1 MVINIINKTKGKD
14 MNIVKSI
21 LIIVLLIP
29 QVTKAIYRVYSG
41 NMGDN
46 KVEFY
51 LVATPD
57 SDFHVIFIEDK
68 TKKIEYMGGPK
79 KIKNDYYF
87 ENYTTI
93 DTVNN
98 NDTLIIKNF
107 DFGLNQ
113 VNSES
118 NELFGYSQIFG
129 DFVLKK
135 EFEYNVVTENGYGIN
150 QVESKKLFD
159 NIEFKNVEFL
169 QRSSTKDFY
178 FKVILSKKK
187 KEDIKITGI
196 NVYSKKSGE
205 LLQTIKNSKGYIFY
219 TFQAIRI
226 GDFDFDGNKNDF
238 SLNNSE
244 SYAVNVPQ
252 IYYIYDDSQNKYIE
266 ANLEGY
272 SIQFDSE
279 NKIATS
285 TKTCGDVITYS
296 SNVLLKELYY
306 FNNKEKKY
314 TYIDKYCEAIPDGDN
329 YYLRQCTKKERLDCE
344 KAVVEVGD
352 EP

>member
-29 QVTKAIYRVYSG
+29 QVAEAIYRVYSG

-51 LVATPD
+51 LFAISD
-57 SDFHVIFIEDK
+57 SNFHIIYIEDK
-68 TKKIEYMGGPK
+68 TKKIEYMGAPK
-79 KIKNDYYF
+79 KIGNDYHF

-107 DFGLNQ
+107 DFSFNK
-113 VNSES
+113 VNSDN

-129 DFVLKK
+129 DFKLEKK
-135 EFEYNVVTENGYGIN
+135 FEYNIEWENGDDRN
-150 QVESKKLFD
+150 WKDSKQLFD

-169 QRSSTKDFY
+169 QMNSTKDFY

-205 LLQTIKNSKGYIFY
+205 LLQTIKSSKGYIFH

-244 SYAVNVPQ
+244 SYAANVPQ
-252 IYYIYDDSQNKYIE
+252 LYYIYDESQNKYIE

-285 TKTCGDVITYS
+285 TKTCGDVVIYS
-296 SNVLLKELYY
+296 SNVLLKKLYY

-314 TYIDKYCEAIPDGDN
+314 TYIDKYCAAIPDGVN

>member
-1 MVINIINKTKGKD
+1 M
-14 MNIVKSI
+14 IVF
-21 LIIVLLIP
+21 LIP
-29 QVTKAIYRVYSG
+29 QVTEAVYRVYSG
-41 NMGDN
+41 NMGDD

-51 LVATPD
+51 LLATPD
-57 SDFHVIFIEDK
+57 SNFDITYIKDK
-68 TKKIEYMGGPK
+68 TYEVGYIGGPQK
-79 KIKNDYYF
+79 KENDYYF
-87 ENYTTI
+87 KNFTTI
-93 DTVNN
+93 DTDNDS
-98 NDTLIIKNF
+98 DTLIIKNF
-107 DFGLNQ
+107 DFSLNK
-113 VNSES
+113 VKSES
-118 NELFGYSQIFG
+118 NYLFGYSEKFG
-129 DFVLKK
+129 DFKLKK
-135 EFEYNVVTENGYGIN
+135 EFEYNVFTANGYELTR
-150 QVESKKLFD
+150 VESKQLFD
-159 NIEFKNVEFL
+159 NTEFNNIEFL

-196 NVYSKKSGE
+196 NVYSKKNGE
-205 LLQTIKNSKGYIFY
+205 LLQTIKNSKGYVFY
-219 TFQAIRI
+219 TFHAIQI
-226 GDFDFDGNKNDF
+226 GDFDFDGNENDF
-238 SLNNSE
+238 FLQGAE
-244 SYAVNVPQ
+244 SHAANVPQ
-252 IYYIYDDSQNKYIE
+252 IYYVYDESQNKYIE

-279 NKIATS
+279 NKTATS

-296 SNVLLKELYY
+296 SNVLLKKLYY

>member
-1 MVINIINKTKGKD
+1 M
-14 MNIVKSI
+14 IVF
-21 LIIVLLIP
+21 LIP
-29 QVTKAIYRVYSG
+29 QVTEAVYRVYSG
-41 NMGDN
+41 NMGDD

-51 LVATPD
+51 LLATPD
-57 SDFHVIFIEDK
+57 SNFDITYIKDK
-68 TKKIEYMGGPK
+68 TYEVGYIGGPQK
-79 KIKNDYYF
+79 KENDYHF
-87 ENYTTI
+87 KNFTTI
-93 DTVNN
+93 DTDNDS
-98 NDTLIIKNF
+98 DTLIIKNF
-107 DFGLNQ
+107 DFSLNK
-113 VNSES
+113 VKSES
-118 NELFGYSQIFG
+118 NYLFGYSEKFG
-129 DFVLKK
+129 DFKLKK
-135 EFEYNVVTENGYGIN
+135 EFEYNVFTANGYELTR
-150 QVESKKLFD
+150 VESKQLFD
-159 NIEFKNVEFL
+159 NTEFENIKFL

-196 NVYSKKSGE
+196 NVYSKKNGE
-205 LLQTIKNSKGYIFY
+205 LLQTIKNSKGYVFY
-219 TFQAIRI
+219 TFHAIQI
-226 GDFDFDGNKNDF
+226 GDFDFDGNENDF
-238 SLNNSE
+238 FLQDAE
-244 SYAVNVPQ
+244 SHAPNVPQ
-252 IYYIYDDSQNKYIE
+252 IYYIYDESQNKYIE

-296 SNVLLKELYY
+296 SNVLLKKLYY

>member
-1 MVINIINKTKGKD
+1 MMVF
-14 MNIVKSI
+14 
-21 LIIVLLIP
+21 LIP
-29 QVTKAIYRVYSG
+29 QVTEAIYRVYSG

-51 LVATPD
+51 LFAISD
-57 SDFHVIFIEDK
+57 SNFDIIYIKDNTYEVGYI
-68 TKKIEYMGGPK
+68 GGPQK
-79 KIKNDYYF
+79 KESDYYF
-87 ENYTTI
+87 KNYTTM
-93 DTVNN
+93 DTDNDS
-98 NDTLIIKNF
+98 DTLIIKNF
-107 DFGLNQ
+107 DFSLNK
-113 VNSES
+113 VKSES
-118 NELFGYSQIFG
+118 NYLFGYSEKFG
-129 DFVLKK
+129 DFKLKK
-135 EFEYNVVTENGYGIN
+135 EFEYNVFAENGYELTR
-150 QVESKKLFD
+150 VESKQLFD
-159 NIEFKNVEFL
+159 NTEFENIEFL

-196 NVYSKKSGE
+196 NVYSKKNGE
-205 LLQTIKNSKGYIFY
+205 LLQTIKNSKGYVFY
-219 TFQAIRI
+219 TFHAIQI
-226 GDFDFDGNKNDF
+226 GDFDFDGNENDF
-238 SLNNSE
+238 FLQGAE
-244 SYAVNVPQ
+244 SHAANVPQ
-252 IYYIYDDSQNKYIE
+252 IYYVYDESQNKYIE

-285 TKTCGDVITYS
+285 TKTCGDVIIYS
-296 SNVLLKELYY
+296 SNVLLKKLYY

-314 TYIDKYCEAIPDGDN
+314 TYIDKYCEAIPDGVN

>member
-1 MVINIINKTKGKD
+1 
-14 MNIVKSI
+14 MNIVKSL
-21 LIIVLLIP
+21 LIIMFLIP
-29 QVTKAIYRVYSG
+29 HVTEAIYRVYSG
-41 NMGDN
+41 NMGEN

-51 LVATPD
+51 LFATYD
-57 SDFHVIFIEDK
+57 SIFDIIYIEDK
-68 TKKIEYMGGPK
+68 TYEVGYIGAPQKKE
-79 KIKNDYYF
+79 NDYHF
-87 ENYTTI
+87 KDFTTI
-93 DTVNN
+93 DTVS
-98 NDTLIIKNF
+98 DKDILIIKNF
-107 DFGLNQ
+107 DFSLNK
-113 VNSES
+113 VKSES
-118 NELFGYSQIFG
+118 NYLFGYSETFG
-129 DFVLKK
+129 DFKLKK
-135 EFEYNVVTENGYGIN
+135 EFEYNVVNENGYGRN
-150 QVESKKLFD
+150 QVESKTLFD
-159 NIEFKNVEFL
+159 NTEFKNIEFL

-219 TFQAIRI
+219 TFHAVQI
-226 GDFDFDGNKNDF
+226 GDFDFDGNENDF
-238 SLNNSE
+238 FLQGAE
-244 SYAVNVPQ
+244 SFAPNVPQ
-252 IYYIYDDSQNKYIE
+252 IYYIYDESQNKYIE

-285 TKTCGDVITYS
+285 TKTCGDVFLYS
-296 SNVLLKELYY
+296 YNVLLKKLYY
-306 FNNKEKKY
+306 FNKKEKKF
-314 TYIDKYCEAIPDGDN
+314 TYIDKYCESIPDGDD

>member
-1 MVINIINKTKGKD
+1 MMVF
-14 MNIVKSI
+14 
-21 LIIVLLIP
+21 LIP
-29 QVTKAIYRVYSG
+29 QVTEAIYRVYSG

-51 LVATPD
+51 LFATSD
-57 SDFHVIFIEDK
+57 SNFHIIYIDDK
-68 TKKIEYMGGPK
+68 TKKIEYMGAPK
-79 KIKNDYYF
+79 KIENDYHF
-87 ENYTTI
+87 KNFTTI
-93 DTVNN
+93 DTDNDS
-98 NDTLIIKNF
+98 DTLIIKNF
-107 DFGLNQ
+107 DFSLNK
-113 VNSES
+113 VKSES
-118 NELFGYSQIFG
+118 NYLFGYSEKFG
-129 DFVLKK
+129 DFKLKK
-135 EFEYNVVTENGYGIN
+135 EFEYNVFTANGYELTR
-150 QVESKKLFD
+150 VESKQLFD
-159 NIEFKNVEFL
+159 NTEFNNIEFL

-196 NVYSKKSGE
+196 NVYSKKNGE
-205 LLQTIKNSKGYIFY
+205 LLQTIKNSKGYVFY
-219 TFQAIRI
+219 TFHAIQI
-226 GDFDFDGNKNDF
+226 GDFDFDGNENDF
-238 SLNNSE
+238 FLQGAE
-244 SYAVNVPQ
+244 SHAANVPQ
-252 IYYIYDDSQNKYIE
+252 IYYVYDESQNKYIE

-279 NKIATS
+279 NKTATS

-296 SNVLLKELYY
+296 SNVLLKKLYY

>member
-1 MVINIINKTKGKD
+1 M
-14 MNIVKSI
+14 IVF
-21 LIIVLLIP
+21 LIP
-29 QVTKAIYRVYSG
+29 QVTEAVYRVYSG
-41 NMGDN
+41 NMGDD

-51 LVATPD
+51 LLATPD
-57 SDFHVIFIEDK
+57 SNFDITYIKDK
-68 TKKIEYMGGPK
+68 TYEVGYIGGPQK
-79 KIKNDYYF
+79 KENDYHF
-87 ENYTTI
+87 KNFTTI
-93 DTVNN
+93 DTDNDS
-98 NDTLIIKNF
+98 DTLIIKNF
-107 DFGLNQ
+107 DFSLNK
-113 VNSES
+113 VKSES
-118 NELFGYSQIFG
+118 NYLFGYSEKFG
-129 DFVLKK
+129 DFKLKK
-135 EFEYNVVTENGYGIN
+135 EFEYNVFAENGYELTR
-150 QVESKKLFD
+150 VESKQLFD
-159 NIEFKNVEFL
+159 NTEYENIEFL

-196 NVYSKKSGE
+196 NVYSKKNGE
-205 LLQTIKNSKGYIFY
+205 LLQTINNSKGYVFY
-219 TFQAIRI
+219 TFHAIQI
-226 GDFDFDGNKNDF
+226 GDFDFDGNENDF
-238 SLNNSE
+238 FLQGAE
-244 SYAVNVPQ
+244 SHAANVPQ
-252 IYYIYDDSQNKYIE
+252 IYYVYDDSQNKYIE

-296 SNVLLKELYY
+296 SNVLLKKLYY

-314 TYIDKYCEAIPDGDN
+314 TYIDKYCAAIPDGDN

>member
-29 QVTKAIYRVYSG
+29 QVAEAIYRVYSG

-51 LVATPD
+51 LFAISD
-57 SDFHVIFIEDK
+57 SNFHIIYIEDK
-68 TKKIEYMGGPK
+68 TKKIEYMGAPK
-79 KIKNDYYF
+79 KIGNDYHF

-107 DFGLNQ
+107 DFSFNK
-113 VNSES
+113 VNSDN

-129 DFVLKK
+129 DFKLEKK
-135 EFEYNVVTENGYGIN
+135 FEYNIEWENGDDRN
-150 QVESKKLFD
+150 WKDSKQLFD

-169 QRSSTKDFY
+169 QMNSTKDFY

-196 NVYSKKSGE
+196 NVYSKKNGE

-244 SYAVNVPQ
+244 SYAANVPQ
-252 IYYIYDDSQNKYIE
+252 LYYIYDESQNKYIE

-285 TKTCGDVITYS
+285 TKTCGDVVIYS
-296 SNVLLKELYY
+296 SNVLLKKLYY

-314 TYIDKYCEAIPDGDN
+314 TYIDKYCEAIPDGVN

>member
-1 MVINIINKTKGKD
+1 MKTIKYIMMMVF
-14 MNIVKSI
+14 
-21 LIIVLLIP
+21 LIP
-29 QVTKAIYRVYSG
+29 QVTEAIYRVYSG

-51 LVATPD
+51 LFATSD
-57 SDFHVIFIEDK
+57 SNFHIIYIDDK
-68 TKKIEYMGGPK
+68 TKKIEYMGAPK
-79 KIKNDYYF
+79 KIENDYHF

-93 DTVNN
+93 DTVSGK
-98 NDTLIIKNF
+98 DTLIIKNF
-107 DFGLNQ
+107 DFSFNKL
-113 VNSES
+113 NSES

-129 DFVLKK
+129 DFKLEKK
-135 EFEYNVVTENGYGIN
+135 FEYNIEWENGDDRN
-150 QVESKKLFD
+150 WKDSKQLFD
-159 NIEFKNVEFL
+159 NTEFNNIEFL
-169 QRSSTKDFY
+169 QMNSTQDFY

-226 GDFDFDGNKNDF
+226 GDFDFDGNENDF

-266 ANLEGY
+266 ANLERY
-272 SIQFDSE
+272 SIQFDPE
-279 NKIATS
+279 KKTAIS
-285 TKTCGDVITYS
+285 TKTCGDVFVDPMFIKLYKQYLFNKNKKNMIIRINTAFLMKILRKNLLIK
-296 SNVLLKELYY
+296 NVP
-306 FNNKEKKY
+306 KKKDW
-314 TYIDKYCEAIPDGDN
+314 IV
-329 YYLRQCTKKERLDCE
+329 KKL
-344 KAVVEVGD
+344 
-352 EP
+352 

>member
-1 MVINIINKTKGKD
+1 MSIL
-14 MNIVKSI
+14 KSI

-29 QVTKAIYRVYSG
+29 QVTEAIYRVYNG
-41 NMGDN
+41 NMGGD

-51 LVATPD
+51 LLATPD
-57 SDFHVIFIEDK
+57 SNFDITYIKDK
-68 TKKIEYMGGPK
+68 TYEVGYIGGPQK
-79 KIKNDYYF
+79 KENDYHF
-87 ENYTTI
+87 KNFTTI
-93 DTVNN
+93 DTDNDS
-98 NDTLIIKNF
+98 DTLIIKNF
-107 DFGLNQ
+107 DFSLNK
-113 VNSES
+113 VKSES
-118 NELFGYSQIFG
+118 NYLFGYSEKFG
-129 DFVLKK
+129 DFKLKK
-135 EFEYNVVTENGYGIN
+135 EFEYNVFTANGYELTR
-150 QVESKKLFD
+150 VESKQLFD
-159 NIEFKNVEFL
+159 NTEFENIEFL

-187 KEDIKITGI
+187 KEEIKITGI
-196 NVYSKKSGE
+196 NVYSKKNGE
-205 LLQTIKNSKGYIFY
+205 LLQTIKNSKEYVFY
-219 TFQAIRI
+219 TFHAIQI
-226 GDFDFDGNKNDF
+226 GDFDFDGNENDF
-238 SLNNSE
+238 FLQGAE
-244 SYAVNVPQ
+244 SHAANVPQ
-252 IYYIYDDSQNKYIE
+252 IYYVYDDSQNKYIE

-279 NKIATS
+279 NKTATS

-296 SNVLLKELYY
+296 SNVLLKKLYY

>member
-1 MVINIINKTKGKD
+1 MNTIKYIMMMVF
-14 MNIVKSI
+14 
-21 LIIVLLIP
+21 LIP
-29 QVTKAIYRVYSG
+29 QVTKAVYRVYSG
-41 NMGDN
+41 NIGDD
-46 KVEFY
+46 KIEFY

-107 DFGLNQ
+107 DFSFNK
-113 VNSES
+113 VNSDN

-129 DFVLKK
+129 DFKLEKK
-135 EFEYNVVTENGYGIN
+135 FEYNIEWENGDDRN
-150 QVESKKLFD
+150 WKDSKQLFD

-196 NVYSKKSGE
+196 NVYSKKNGE

-219 TFQAIRI
+219 TFHAIQI
-226 GDFDFDGNKNDF
+226 GDFDFDGNENDF
-238 SLNNSE
+238 FLQDAE
-244 SYAVNVPQ
+244 SHAPNVPQ
-252 IYYIYDDSQNKYIE
+252 IYYIYDESQNKYIE

-296 SNVLLKELYY
+296 SNVLLKKLYY

-314 TYIDKYCEAIPDGDN
+314 TYIDKYCEAIPDGVN

>member
-1 MVINIINKTKGKD
+1 
-14 MNIVKSI
+14 MNTIKYILMIVF
-21 LIIVLLIP
+21 LIP
-29 QVTKAIYRVYSG
+29 QVTEAVYRVYSG
-41 NMGDN
+41 NIGDD

-51 LVATPD
+51 LLATPD
-57 SDFHVIFIEDK
+57 SNFDITYIKDK
-68 TKKIEYMGGPK
+68 TYEVGYIGGPQK
-79 KIKNDYYF
+79 KENDYHF
-87 ENYTTI
+87 KNFTTI
-93 DTVNN
+93 DTDNDS
-98 NDTLIIKNF
+98 DTLIIKNF
-107 DFGLNQ
+107 DFSLNK
-113 VNSES
+113 VKSES
-118 NELFGYSQIFG
+118 NYLFGYSEKFG
-129 DFVLKK
+129 DFKLKK
-135 EFEYNVVTENGYGIN
+135 EFEYNVFAENGYELTR
-150 QVESKKLFD
+150 VESKQLFD
-159 NIEFKNVEFL
+159 NTEFENIEFL

-196 NVYSKKSGE
+196 NVYSKKNGE
-205 LLQTIKNSKGYIFY
+205 LLQTIKNSKGYVFY
-219 TFQAIRI
+219 TFHAIQI
-226 GDFDFDGNKNDF
+226 GDFDFDGNENDF
-238 SLNNSE
+238 FLQGAE
-244 SYAVNVPQ
+244 SHAANVPQ
-252 IYYIYDDSQNKYIE
+252 IYYVYDDSQNKYIE

-296 SNVLLKELYY
+296 SNVLLKKLYY

-314 TYIDKYCEAIPDGDN
+314 TYIDKYCEAIPDGVN

>member
-1 MVINIINKTKGKD
+1 
-14 MNIVKSI
+14 MNTIKYILMIVF
-21 LIIVLLIP
+21 LIP
-29 QVTKAIYRVYSG
+29 QVTEAVYRVYSG
-41 NMGDN
+41 NMGDD

-51 LVATPD
+51 LLATPD
-57 SDFHVIFIEDK
+57 SNFDITYIKDK
-68 TKKIEYMGGPK
+68 TYEVGYIGGPQK
-79 KIKNDYYF
+79 KENDYHF
-87 ENYTTI
+87 KNFTTI
-93 DTVNN
+93 DTDNDS
-98 NDTLIIKNF
+98 DTLIIKNF
-107 DFGLNQ
+107 DFSLNK
-113 VNSES
+113 VKSES
-118 NELFGYSQIFG
+118 NYLFGYSEKFG
-129 DFVLKK
+129 DFKLKK
-135 EFEYNVVTENGYGIN
+135 EFEYNVFAENGYELTR
-150 QVESKKLFD
+150 VESKQLFD
-159 NIEFKNVEFL
+159 NTEFENIEFL

-219 TFQAIRI
+219 TFHAIQI
-226 GDFDFDGNKNDF
+226 GDFDFDGNENDF
-238 SLNNSE
+238 FLQGAE
-244 SYAVNVPQ
+244 SHAANVPQ
-252 IYYIYDDSQNKYIE
+252 IYYVYDESQNKYIE

-285 TKTCGDVITYS
+285 TKTCGDVVIYS
-296 SNVLLKELYY
+296 SNVLLKKLYY

-314 TYIDKYCEAIPDGDN
+314 TYIDKYCEAIPDGVN

>member
-1 MVINIINKTKGKD
+1 

-21 LIIVLLIP
+21 LMIVFLIP
-29 QVTKAIYRVYSG
+29 QVTEAVYRVYSG
-41 NMGDN
+41 NIGDD

-51 LVATPD
+51 LLATPD
-57 SDFHVIFIEDK
+57 SNFDITYIKDK
-68 TKKIEYMGGPK
+68 TYEVGYIGGPQK
-79 KIKNDYYF
+79 KENDYHF
-87 ENYTTI
+87 KNFTTI
-93 DTVNN
+93 DTDNDS
-98 NDTLIIKNF
+98 DTLIIKNF
-107 DFGLNQ
+107 DFSLNK
-113 VNSES
+113 VKSES
-118 NELFGYSQIFG
+118 NYLFGYSEKFG
-129 DFVLKK
+129 DFKLKK
-135 EFEYNVVTENGYGIN
+135 EFEYNVFAENGYELTR
-150 QVESKKLFD
+150 VESKQLFD
-159 NIEFKNVEFL
+159 NTEFENIEFL

-187 KEDIKITGI
+187 KEEIKITGI
-196 NVYSKKSGE
+196 NVYSKKNGE

-219 TFQAIRI
+219 TFHAIQI
-226 GDFDFDGNKNDF
+226 GDFDFDGNENDF
-238 SLNNSE
+238 FLQGAE
-244 SYAVNVPQ
+244 SHAANVPQ
-252 IYYIYDDSQNKYIE
+252 IYYVYDDSQNKYIE

-296 SNVLLKELYY
+296 SNVLLKKLYY

>member
-1 MVINIINKTKGKD
+1 M
-14 MNIVKSI
+14 IVF
-21 LIIVLLIP
+21 LIP
-29 QVTKAIYRVYSG
+29 QVTEAVYRVYSG

-51 LVATPD
+51 LLATPD
-57 SDFHVIFIEDK
+57 NDFDIIYIKDNTYEVGYI
-68 TKKIEYMGGPK
+68 GGPQK
-79 KIKNDYYF
+79 KESDYYF
-87 ENYTTI
+87 KNYTTM
-93 DTVNN
+93 DTVSGK
-98 NDTLIIKNF
+98 DTLIIKNF
-107 DFGLNQ
+107 DFSLNKIQ
-113 VNSES
+113 SES
-118 NELFGYSQIFG
+118 NYLLGYSETFG
-129 DFVLKK
+129 DFKLKK
-135 EFEYNVVTENGYGIN
+135 EFEYNVFTENGYELTR
-150 QVESKKLFD
+150 VESKQLFD
-159 NIEFKNVEFL
+159 NTEFENIEFL

-205 LLQTIKNSKGYIFY
+205 LLQTIKNSKEYIFY

-285 TKTCGDVITYS
+285 TKTCGDVFVDPMFFTKLNKQY
-296 SNVLLKELYY
+296 L
-306 FNNKEKKY
+306 FNKNKKKY
-314 TYIDKYCEAIPDGDN
+314 YYQDQYCISYENSEEKSIHKK
-329 YYLRQCTKKERLDCE
+329 CTKKERLDCE

>member
-1 MVINIINKTKGKD
+1 
-14 MNIVKSI
+14 MNTIKYI
-21 LIIVLLIP
+21 LIIVFLIP
-29 QVTKAIYRVYSG
+29 QVTEAVYRVYSG
-41 NMGDN
+41 NIGDD

-51 LVATPD
+51 LLATPD
-57 SDFHVIFIEDK
+57 SNFDITYIKDK
-68 TKKIEYMGGPK
+68 TYEVGYIGGPQK
-79 KIKNDYYF
+79 KESDYYF
-87 ENYTTI
+87 KNFTTM
-93 DTVNN
+93 DTDNDS
-98 NDTLIIKNF
+98 DTLIIKNF
-107 DFGLNQ
+107 DFSLNKIQ
-113 VNSES
+113 SES
-118 NELFGYSQIFG
+118 NYLLGYSETFG
-129 DFVLKK
+129 DFKLKK
-135 EFEYNVVTENGYGIN
+135 EFEYNVFTANGYELTR
-150 QVESKKLFD
+150 VESKQLFD
-159 NIEFKNVEFL
+159 NTEFENIEFL

-196 NVYSKKSGE
+196 NVYSKKNGE
-205 LLQTIKNSKGYIFY
+205 LLQTIKSSKGYIFH
-219 TFQAIRI
+219 TFQSIRI
-226 GDFDFDGNKNDF
+226 GDFDFDGNENDF
-238 SLNNSE
+238 SLNNSDA
-244 SYAVNVPQ
+244 SAANVQQ

-296 SNVLLKELYY
+296 SNVLLKKLYY

-314 TYIDKYCEAIPDGDN
+314 TYIDKYCAAIPDGDN

>member
-1 MVINIINKTKGKD
+1 MKYIL
-14 MNIVKSI
+14 MIVF
-21 LIIVLLIP
+21 LIP
-29 QVTKAIYRVYSG
+29 QVTEAVYRVYSG
-41 NMGDN
+41 NMGDD

-51 LVATPD
+51 LLATPD
-57 SDFHVIFIEDK
+57 SNFDITYIKDK
-68 TKKIEYMGGPK
+68 TYEVGYIGGPQK
-79 KIKNDYYF
+79 KENDYHF
-87 ENYTTI
+87 KNFTTI
-93 DTVNN
+93 DTDNDS
-98 NDTLIIKNF
+98 DTLIIKNF
-107 DFGLNQ
+107 DFSLNK
-113 VNSES
+113 VKSES
-118 NELFGYSQIFG
+118 NYLFGYSEKFG
-129 DFVLKK
+129 DFKLKK
-135 EFEYNVVTENGYGIN
+135 EFEYNVFTANGYELTR
-150 QVESKKLFD
+150 VESKQLFD
-159 NIEFKNVEFL
+159 NTEFENIEFL

-178 FKVILSKKK
+178 FKVVLSKKK

-196 NVYSKKSGE
+196 NVYSKKNGE
-205 LLQTIKNSKGYIFY
+205 LLQTIKNSKGYVFY
-219 TFQAIRI
+219 TFHAIQI
-226 GDFDFDGNKNDF
+226 GDFDGNENDF
-238 SLNNSE
+238 FLQGAE
-244 SYAVNVPQ
+244 SHAANVPQ
-252 IYYIYDDSQNKYIE
+252 IYYVYDDSQNKYIE

-296 SNVLLKELYY
+296 SIVLLKKLYY

>member
-1 MVINIINKTKGKD
+1 M
-14 MNIVKSI
+14 IVF
-21 LIIVLLIP
+21 LIP
-29 QVTKAIYRVYSG
+29 QVTEAVYRVYSG
-41 NMGDN
+41 NMGDD

-51 LVATPD
+51 LLATPD
-57 SDFHVIFIEDK
+57 SNFDITYIKDK
-68 TKKIEYMGGPK
+68 TYEVGYIGGPQK
-79 KIKNDYYF
+79 KENDYHF
-87 ENYTTI
+87 KNFTTI
-93 DTVNN
+93 DTDNDS
-98 NDTLIIKNF
+98 DTLIIKNF

-135 EFEYNVVTENGYGIN
+135 EFEYNVVTENGYEIN

-196 NVYSKKSGE
+196 NVYSKKNGE
-205 LLQTIKNSKGYIFY
+205 LLQTIKSSKGYIFH

-285 TKTCGDVITYS
+285 TKTCGDVFVDPMFFTKLNKQY
-296 SNVLLKELYY
+296 L
-306 FNNKEKKY
+306 FNKNKKKY
-314 TYIDKYCEAIPDGDN
+314 DYQDQYCISYENSEEKSIHKK
-329 YYLRQCTKKERLDCE
+329 CTKKERLDCE

>member
-1 MVINIINKTKGKD
+1 
-14 MNIVKSI
+14 MNTIKYI
-21 LIIVLLIP
+21 LIIVFLIP
-29 QVTKAIYRVYSG
+29 QVTEAVYRVYSG
-41 NMGDN
+41 NMGDD

-51 LVATPD
+51 LLATPD
-57 SDFHVIFIEDK
+57 SNFDITYIKDK
-68 TKKIEYMGGPK
+68 TYEVGYIGGPQK
-79 KIKNDYYF
+79 KENDYHF
-87 ENYTTI
+87 KNFTTI
-93 DTVNN
+93 DTDNDS
-98 NDTLIIKNF
+98 DTLIIKNF
-107 DFGLNQ
+107 DFSLNK
-113 VNSES
+113 VKSES
-118 NELFGYSQIFG
+118 NYLFGYSEKFG
-129 DFVLKK
+129 DFKLKK
-135 EFEYNVVTENGYGIN
+135 EFEYNVFTENGYELTR
-150 QVESKKLFD
+150 VESKQLFD
-159 NIEFKNVEFL
+159 NTEFENIEFL

-205 LLQTIKNSKGYIFY
+205 LLQTIKNSKGYVFY
-219 TFQAIRI
+219 TFHAIQI
-226 GDFDFDGNKNDF
+226 GDFDFDGNENDF
-238 SLNNSE
+238 FLQGAE
-244 SYAVNVPQ
+244 SHAANVPQ
-252 IYYIYDDSQNKYIE
+252 IYYVYDDSQNKYIE

-296 SNVLLKELYY
+296 SNVLLKKLYY

-314 TYIDKYCEAIPDGDN
+314 TYIDKYCAAIPDGDN